1 VSTSTSDLEI
11 GESRRR
17 LLREVGTPPDLTVV
31 RCQDGPHD
39 EPVWAGIG
47 ELLREHIYREID
59 RDGLC
64 AARGHTALLSVD
76 GDAFCRPADEL
87 TARALAVAE
96 LRFERVI
103 VLPAGFDPSDDTTR
117 AALTASRATI
127 FAHDPQSFRR
137 IAPLCDA
144 RLAHDCACFSGAAAA
159 MPESGPDSQPPNP
172 APVSATARRPGT
184 SARVTAIVLSR
195 GAPEQALRAIDSLA
209 GSTVSVQA
217 LLIDNNSSPPES
229 AVLRDGCARRTDVC
243 WLRADRNLGCAG
255 GRRLGIDAA
264 EGELVLL
271 LDDDAELEP
280 GALDLLVAEIDAH
293 PEAAAVTATVEL
305 SDGTLH
311 HSGGWM
317 STEDQVVKF
326 TLIGAGQPAS
336 DPVPP
341 SGNAGWVPGTAALA
355 RASALREF
363 PLDAGIYSYFEDNEW
378 CYRVERA
385 RPGSFRRSREAR
397 AVHHFTSKHGPGTDF
412 ATRSVAVDVLGAHAR
427 FYARHGKLLDLSLF
441 DLVPE
446 LRDNEGT
453 GDVAAARLLM
463 ELLLAKG
470 GDWTFMEWMNGGLEV
485 LLGCRARASRLGTEN
500 AEQARLLAERDR
512 ELDAQR
518 AELEFLRRRDE
529 TLERVINGGWWRL
542 RTRVMPAVEVAQR
555 LRRGMRR

>member
-1 VSTSTSDLEI
+1 VSTSASDLEI

-31 RCQDGPHD
+31 RCHEGPD
-39 EPVWAGIG
+39 DQPAWTGIG

-76 GDAFCRPADEL
+76 GDAFCRPADDL

-127 FAHDPQSFRR
+127 FARDPESFRR
-137 IAPLCDA
+137 ISPLCDA
-144 RLAHDCACFSGAAAA
+144 RLALDCACFSGATPAI
-159 MPESGPDSQPPNP
+159 PEPGSESRPHDP
-172 APVSATARRPGT
+172 APASATARRPGAP
-184 SARVTAIVLSR
+184 ARVTAIVLSR
-195 GAPEQALRAIDSLA
+195 GVPEQALRAIDSLA
-209 GSTVSVQA
+209 GSTVSVQT
-217 LLIDNNSSPPES
+217 LLIDNNSSRPES
-229 AVLRDGCARRTDVC
+229 AALREGCARREEVR
-243 WLRADRNLGCAG
+243 WLRSDRNLGCAG

-264 EGELVLL
+264 ESELVLL
-271 LDDDAELEP
+271 LDDDAKLEP

-293 PEAAAVTATVEL
+293 PEAAAVTATVAL

-311 HSGGWM
+311 HSGGWI
-317 STEDQVVKF
+317 SIEDQVVRF
-326 TLIGAGQPAS
+326 TLIGTGQPAS
-336 DPVPP
+336 DPVAP
-341 SGNAGWVPGTAALA
+341 SGNAGWVPGTAVLC
-355 RASALREF
+355 RASVLREF
-363 PLDAGIYSYFEDNEW
+363 PLDAGIRSYFEDNEW

-446 LRDNEGT
+446 LRDDEGA
-453 GDVAAARLLM
+453 GDVPAARLLM

-485 LLGCRARASRLGTEN
+485 LLACGARASRLHAEN

-518 AELEFLRRRDE
+518 EELEFLRRRDE
-529 TLERVINGGWWRL
+529 TLERVLNGGWWRL
-542 RTRVMPAVEVAQR
+542 RARVMPAIEVAQR
-555 LRRGMRR
+555 LRRGTRR